1 MNASPRN
8 LSDRDRVLEATDLVA
23 LVGEH
28 VAIKPRGREHVGLC
42 PFHDDRTPSMAVVT
56 HKGNAFYK
64 CFACG
69 AAGNAIDFVMH
80 FHKMEFVEALRHL
93 ATRAGIQLQGSRDQG
108 PRDPAT
114 SRESLRKAMAA
125 AHRFYRQCLADQ
137 ALGGTARSYVHGR
150 QLSASAVELFEL
162 GASPDGWDHLCRH
175 VDRLVRHA
183 ATGGESVHRESFEA
197 LGLIRPGQRGP
208 IDGFRG
214 RLMFPIHDELG
225 HCIAFGARALKKD
238 DEPKYLNSPESPIFS
253 KSRTLY
259 ALHHARRAIIEQR
272 HAIVVE
278 GYIDALSLHAA
289 GVTNVVATLGT
300 SLTREHAR
308 QLQRMAERITLVF
321 DPDVAG
327 EKAADRAVE
336 TFLAVPVDV
345 RIATLPDGLDAD
357 ELLARPNGRADFD
370 AAMAA
375 GEDAMA
381 WMVRRFRA
389 DLRQAGGMSGRQ
401 QRLQALLQKLG
412 ELGFRSMDPL
422 RRQFVL
428 NALSEMVQV
437 PPATLMASMPGPRPA
452 ASTGPD
458 SAEEAA
464 TAAPATTEPVTP
476 RHRARHTAE
485 RNFLAAVLGLEHRQD
500 VRIRVGDDGSL
511 PLAEAFAE
519 DHFDHLDHRS
529 LWTLL
534 AARLESGK
542 PFHVQDVVADTDV
555 PTLKLLASD
564 LYELGSRRNAQ
575 ADALSGLQSAAAD
588 LDRLLRQ
595 GAEPPLPSAM
605 LDETTLVALLER
617 RRREGHRPTAIAR
630 AVRGDARNATAAA
643 PAANDA

>member
-1 MNASPRN
+1 
-8 LSDRDRVLEATDLVA
+8 
-23 LVGEH
+23 
-28 VAIKPRGREHVGLC
+28 
-42 PFHDDRTPSMAVVT
+42 
-56 HKGNAFYK
+56 
-64 CFACG
+64 
-69 AAGNAIDFVMH
+69 
-80 FHKMEFVEALRHL
+80 
-93 ATRAGIQLQGSRDQG
+93 
-108 PRDPAT
+108 
-114 SRESLRKAMAA
+114 
-125 AHRFYRQCLADQ
+125 
-137 ALGGTARSYVHGR
+137 
-150 QLSASAVELFEL
+150 
-162 GASPDGWDHLCRH
+162 
-175 VDRLVRHA
+175 
-183 ATGGESVHRESFEA
+183 
-197 LGLIRPGQRGP
+197 
-208 IDGFRG
+208 
-214 RLMFPIHDELG
+214 
-225 HCIAFGARALKKD
+225 
-238 DEPKYLNSPESPIFS
+238 
-253 KSRTLY
+253 
-259 ALHHARRAIIEQR
+259 
-272 HAIVVE
+272 
-278 GYIDALSLHAA
+278 
-289 GVTNVVATLGT
+289 
-300 SLTREHAR
+300 
-308 QLQRMAERITLVF
+308 
-321 DPDVAG
+321 
-327 EKAADRAVE
+327 
-336 TFLAVPVDV
+336 
-345 RIATLPDGLDAD
+345 
-357 ELLARPNGRADFD
+357 
-370 AAMAA
+370 
-375 GEDAMA
+375 MA

-428 NALSEMVQV
+428 NALAEMVQV
-437 PPATLMASMPGPRPA
+437 PPATLMASMPGPRPSVA
-452 ASTGPD
+452 SGPDAPDDVAPASTAV
-458 SAEEAA
+458 AE
-464 TAAPATTEPVTP
+464 PATP

-519 DHFDHLDHRS
+519 DHFDHADHRS

-595 GAEPPLPSAM
+595 GAEPPLSSAT